1 MHYMDGTLLK
11 IRAHNKILFNFL
23 FLCRDRD
30 FSFKYN
36 TRSKCFAQ
44 NMTMTSTPPVTPT
57 AMKVIGLAS
66 NLNCNPANKVSLEQG
81 DLKEVT
87 KSTEVTTEETHD
99 YTLSRS
105 ISVTAEQEVAGFTS
119 GYGFSARSA
128 HQLNFFSFYFLQK
141 MN

>member
-1 MHYMDGTLLK
+1 
-11 IRAHNKILFNFL
+11 
-23 FLCRDRD
+23 
-30 FSFKYN
+30 
-36 TRSKCFAQ
+36 
-44 NMTMTSTPPVTPT
+44 MTSTPPVTPT

-66 NLNCNPANKVSLEQG
+66 NLNCNPANKVNLEQG

-128 HQLNFFSFYFLQK
+128 HHQLNFLSLYFFLFLEAIK
-141 MN
+141 ILIKTTKKD

>member
-1 MHYMDGTLLK
+1 
-11 IRAHNKILFNFL
+11 
-23 FLCRDRD
+23 
-30 FSFKYN
+30 
-36 TRSKCFAQ
+36 
-44 NMTMTSTPPVTPT
+44 MTITSTPPVTPT

-87 KSTEVTTEETHD
+87 KSTEVTTETTHD

-128 HQLNFFSFYFLQK
+128 HQLNFLSLYFLQK
-141 MN
+141 KRINDWPGGHPSLVMISLYSVASSNSL

>member
-11 IRAHNKILFNFL
+11 IRNHNEILFNFV
-23 FLCRDRD
+23 FLCRDRS
-30 FSFKYN
+30 FSFRFN
-36 TRSKCFAQ
+36 TRAKCFAQ
-44 NMTMTSTPPVTPT
+44 NMTITSTPPVTPT

-87 KSTEVTTEETHD
+87 KSTEVTTETTHD

-128 HQLNFFSFYFLQK
+128 HQLNFFSLLFAK
-141 MN
+141 KN